1 MCTQS
6 VGSISVIHMGIQE
19 RKKRTEE
26 KKQRRLENQK
36 KAEVVQKVSIV
47 ISWTPPLPGQEG
59 KEGEGVKQRADRS
72 SLVPNVAFRKFRLI
86 PAFQFFCM

>member
-1 MCTQS
+1 
-6 VGSISVIHMGIQE
+6 MGIQE

-47 ISWTPPLPGQEG
+47 ISWTPPLLGPGR
-59 KEGEGVKQRADRS
+59 KGE
-72 SLVPNVAFRKFRLI
+72 
-86 PAFQFFCM
+86 